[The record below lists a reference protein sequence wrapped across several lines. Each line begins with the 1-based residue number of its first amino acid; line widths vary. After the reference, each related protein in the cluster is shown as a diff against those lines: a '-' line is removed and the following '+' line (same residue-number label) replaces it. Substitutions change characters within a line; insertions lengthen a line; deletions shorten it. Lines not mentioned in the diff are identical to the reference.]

1 MLYYD
6 IILSMSNN
14 ERSTKDINK
23 LVEIMNQI
31 QVPMNGG
38 KKKTSSLS
46 DKTVD
51 QLRSMMKKHG
61 KKCSKDGKRLTKDQ
75 LIRVLKRC

>member
-1 MLYYD
+1 MGVGSKLRGD
-6 IILSMSNN
+6 KINEII
-14 ERSTKDINK
+14 IAFH
-23 LVEIMNQI
+23 NQCI
-31 QVPMNGG
+31 YPPQTAG
-38 KKKTSSLS
+38 KKKKVSKKLS